1 MITLEGPDGWL
12 LTSESATYHPVERV
26 AVIADVHLGYE
37 WSRAAAGDSLPP
49 HTLEDT
55 LTRLAR
61 LLDAVV
67 IERLIVAGDL
77 VEKAGPC
84 VRTAADL
91 RTLRNWLGERGVA
104 LVTIHGN
111 HDPRRGPTWPISIE
125 LAGWTITHGHLPI
138 SGERT
143 MSGHLHP
150 VIRSGSLT
158 APCFLVS
165 PKRIVLPAF
174 SPNAAGLNVIE
185 SRWPQAW
192 IAEGLR
198 CVAGAGGELLDF
210 GPLADL
216 IAKSTLR

>member
-12 LTSESATYHPVERV
+12 LTSESAAFHPIERV
-26 AVIADVHLGYE
+26 AVISDVHLGYE
-37 WSRAAAGDSLPP
+37 WSRAAGGDTLPA
-49 HTLEDT
+49 HTLADT
-55 LTRLAR
+55 LKRLEPILAG
-61 LLDAVV
+61 VK

-91 RTLRNWLGERGVA
+91 RTLRNWLSERGVV

-111 HDPRRGPTWPISIE
+111 HDPKRGPAWPLSIE

-138 SGERT
+138 WGEKT

-150 VIRSGSLT
+150 VIRSGGLT

-174 SPNAAGLNVIE
+174 SPNAAGLNVLE
-185 SRWPQAW
+185 SRLPAGW
-192 IAEGLR
+192 IQEGLR

-210 GPLADL
+210 GTLADL
-216 IAKSTLR
+216 IARPDV